1 MDMAWGS
8 QLSFAVNENNID
20 NEAFK
25 NIVSQELNLDNY
37 FIFDNPNESSIQHID
52 CMAKLV
58 NSETIIIKQVSE
70 NSPEYDCIEDFAQ
83 MFYDLNTFY
92 DRPFNIHRI
101 YCPSIN
107 SASWEVNL

>member
-1 MDMAWGS
+1 
-8 QLSFAVNENNID
+8 
-20 NEAFK
+20 
-25 NIVSQELNLDNY
+25 
-37 FIFDNPNESSIQHID
+37 
-52 CMAKLV
+52 MAKLV
-58 NSETIIIKQVSE
+58 NSETIIIKHVSE

-107 SASWEVNL
+107 SASWEVNPVAAYTNSLILNNKVVLNIVARSFISGDTEINNGVFVVL